1 MYVYAKR
8 RKRQSDDPELADV
21 RNKDLD
27 DLESGRAAEEMNPD
41 DDPNRDKKGGD
52 GGSDLE
58 GSGPIKDTDEAGID
72 GEPFEAT
79 TEYPY
84 QTASDA
90 LTTTVVTGIPPSP
103 DRPKG
108 SDSSSAGE
116 SGWSSSAGLSSLN
129 TASFDAGTDDG
140 LLPGSPQRLMATIGA
155 ANMATQMADSVQRD
169 AKPTFIPVDNTTSGS
184 YDPSSP
190 LHIHSGPV
198 PAPGNQV
205 TREDLNA
212 AIEAG
217 DWAMVGATAA
227 LLADSPAD
235 YSLSESEGPNRS
247 FASSNLS
254 SEGDS
259 ANLRT
264 RELDRLVEIGDWE
277 GIVLAAAQLQ
287 GQDVQSEEE
296 SNTVDSKSES
306 WTQGSRSTM
315 RQEEIRAEVER
326 LVRRVVP
333 DEIDNIDEMMIQFSG
348 REEELI
354 ETLRTMQERSVAQRA
369 RAAVQKTAK
378 QEAKSKAR
386 ANAPIPGSSTGS
398 ASPTAQNIAL
408 KSSHSSSASSES
420 EPLYYGSANN
430 SSNSDFSSSSSSVSN
445 LGMTSMDP
453 QSVGSPSKSS
463 NRSSLEL
470 AIERGDWRAVGEAA
484 AMMGDGSSGVI
495 LPNESGDVSLSSS
508 FTGES
513 ASGRQSR
520 VSYLDSLIAQGD
532 WAGIVAA
539 AGHYQATDDQGS
551 GKEEEQKAL
560 AQAEM
565 WTKIAN
571 QSKQDSEAQ
580 GAASDAA
587 DWAIERSLEQ
597 KMKRDAGEVSDYPV
611 QKPRIADESDES
623 V

>member
-1 MYVYAKR
+1 
-8 RKRQSDDPELADV
+8 
-21 RNKDLD
+21 
-27 DLESGRAAEEMNPD
+27 
-41 DDPNRDKKGGD
+41 
-52 GGSDLE
+52 
-58 GSGPIKDTDEAGID
+58 
-72 GEPFEAT
+72 
-79 TEYPY
+79 
-84 QTASDA
+84 
-90 LTTTVVTGIPPSP
+90 
-103 DRPKG
+103 
-108 SDSSSAGE
+108 
-116 SGWSSSAGLSSLN
+116 
-129 TASFDAGTDDG
+129 
-140 LLPGSPQRLMATIGA
+140 
-155 ANMATQMADSVQRD
+155 
-169 AKPTFIPVDNTTSGS
+169 
-184 YDPSSP
+184 
-190 LHIHSGPV
+190 
-198 PAPGNQV
+198 
-205 TREDLNA
+205 
-212 AIEAG
+212 
-217 DWAMVGATAA
+217 
-227 LLADSPAD
+227 
-235 YSLSESEGPNRS
+235 
-247 FASSNLS
+247 
-254 SEGDS
+254 
-259 ANLRT
+259 
-264 RELDRLVEIGDWE
+264 
-277 GIVLAAAQLQ
+277 
-287 GQDVQSEEE
+287 
-296 SNTVDSKSES
+296 
-306 WTQGSRSTM
+306 M

-333 DEIDNIDEMMIQFSG
+333 DEIDNIDEMLLQFRG

-378 QEAKSKAR
+378 QEAKAKAR
-386 ANAPIPGSSTGS
+386 VNASTSGSSSGS

-430 SSNSDFSSSSSSVSN
+430 SSDSDFSSSSSSVSN
-445 LGMTSMDP
+445 LGMTSM
-453 QSVGSPSKSS
+453 GSPSKSS

-520 VSYLDSLIAQGD
+520 VSYLDSLIAKGD

-597 KMKRDAGEVSDYPV
+597 KMKRDAGEVSHYPV
-611 QKPRIADESDES
+611 QKPRIAEESDES